1 MAKSIGEFQLNHTG
15 NTYTKNEDGVVT
27 AHASY
32 EGSASGF
39 GTVMGTMSF
48 PLAENGATSG
58 SCSWAGQAFQPDS
71 TSTSSSG
78 EGTWEQVEGKHA
90 WKTSVAALKISDGR
104 VLSSQGEID
113 LEARTFN
120 GQMFEAS

>member
-1 MAKSIGEFQLNHTG
+1 MAKSIGEFKLKHIG
-15 NTYTKNEDGVVT
+15 NTYAKNQDGVVT
-27 AHASY
+27 AYASY
-32 EGSASGF
+32 EGTASGF

-58 SCSWAGQAFQPDS
+58 KCSWAGQAFQPDG

-90 WKTSVAALKISDGR
+90 WKTSVAALEISDGR
-104 VLSSQGEID
+104 VMSSHGEID

-120 GQMFEAS
+120 GQMHEAS

>member
-1 MAKSIGEFQLNHTG
+1 MAESIGEFTLNHTG
-15 NTYTKNEDGVVT
+15 NTYTKNKDGVVV
-27 AHASY
+27 AYASY
-32 EGSASGF
+32 DGTATGF
-39 GTVMGTMSF
+39 GTIMGTMSF

-58 SCSWAGQAFQPDS
+58 TCSWAGQAFQPDG

-90 WKTSVAALKISDGR
+90 WKTRIPALEISDGR
-104 VLSSQGEID
+104 VISSQGEID

-120 GQMFEAS
+120 GHLFDAS